1 MEKRDFN
8 LAAKI
13 FLGMSVLDIVLNII
27 NAYTK
32 YRVAFVGG
40 ETLIIEMII
49 NFMILIAIVFT
60 FMKKRWGLIT
70 LTVLYVIRMFAI
82 VSYRSDI
89 SVAYQ
94 LGGNIPY
101 LIRDFGF
108 FAIAM
113 CFKKN
118 GVSGWKSMLSNN
130 IKGEDSLVNPSIVEV
145 PPILS
150 ENKANDTLQ
159 NTIPEESVPP
169 VLTDDED
176 CEDLQ
181 KNKSKEQNQ
190 LTSSPSNTT
199 SPWSIKRLYILLSV
213 FVSASIGIGVLI
225 GILIN
230 NDGVDSK
237 PKESTISHPEKYIV
251 IFDNGYAVWDRDLY
265 LSNYEMLRDKR
276 PEIPIY
282 ELHKTTQIDI
292 EKYFYVTHVVGEGI
306 WNGEKLLS
314 KIAELKDTYPSCTV
328 YQLNHIQGLYEN
340 EVYYNANKATYAI
353 PLDKVEKFTKKYTD
367 AKIVKMDNK

>member
-1 MEKRDFN
+1 MKTRDFN

-13 FLGMSVLDIVLNII
+13 FLGMSVLDIVLNIV

-40 ETLIIEMII
+40 EILIVEMII

-89 SVAYQ
+89 SIAYQ

-108 FAIAM
+108 FAISM

-118 GVSGWKSMLSNN
+118 GVSGWKSMLGNN
-130 IKGEDSLVNPSIVEV
+130 IKEDDRLVNPSPIEM
-145 PPILS
+145 PPTLS
-150 ENKANDTLQ
+150 ESGANNTLQ
-159 NTIPEESVPP
+159 NAIAEELGSPA
-169 VLTDDED
+169 LTPDED
-176 CEDLQ
+176 CEDAQ
-181 KNKSKEQNQ
+181 ANKSEVQKQP
-190 LTSSPSNTT
+190 SSSQSNTQ

-213 FVSASIGIGVLI
+213 LVLI
-225 GILIN
+225 SLVLGVFIGSLIN
-230 NDGVDSK
+230 YDGVDSNT
-237 PKESTISHPEKYIV
+237 KETAISCPEKYIV

-265 LSNYEMLRDKR
+265 LSNYEMLKEKR
-276 PEIPIY
+276 PEVPIY

-292 EKYFYVTHVVGEGI
+292 EKYFYVTHIVGEGI
-306 WNGEKLLS
+306 WNGETLLS

-328 YQLNHIQGLYEN
+328 YQLNHIQGLYKN
-340 EVYYNANKATYAI
+340 EVYYNANAATYAI

-367 AKIVKMDNK
+367 AKIVKEMK